1 MEQSKLMARLAYQAL
16 DDKKGEDI
24 QVIDISQVSVLA
36 DYFIIANG
44 NSESQV
50 RALVDNVEEEL
61 SKEAKYLLATEV
73 ADAGCVLFSK
83 CDDVPEEQLE
93 ATLSYLN
100 QTLEQVHCKRRFT
113 LDQILCK
120 SWEDLDEAD
129 YKRLLT
135 CGYRMEDYEIGRA
148 SCRERV

>member
-61 SKEAKYLLATEV
+61 SKAGYEMKQREGYGSGNWVLMDSARSSSMFSTKKTVCFMIWNVSGETE
-73 ADAGCVLFSK
+73 S
-83 CDDVPEEQLE
+83 
-93 ATLSYLN
+93 
-100 QTLEQVHCKRRFT
+100 
-113 LDQILCK
+113 
-120 SWEDLDEAD
+120 
-129 YKRLLT
+129 
-135 CGYRMEDYEIGRA
+135 M
-148 SCRERV
+148 

>member
-61 SKEAKYLLATEV
+61 SK
-73 ADAGCVLFSK
+73 AGYEMKQREGHGSGNWVLMDFGEIIVHVFDKENRLFYDLERIWRDGKHVDFS
-83 CDDVPEEQLE
+83 EL
-93 ATLSYLN
+93 
-100 QTLEQVHCKRRFT
+100 
-113 LDQILCK
+113 
-120 SWEDLDEAD
+120 
-129 YKRLLT
+129 
-135 CGYRMEDYEIGRA
+135 
-148 SCRERV
+148 